1 MKQPDNILNEL
12 DPLIWRAADEY
23 NIPRLEHSRF
33 GWIKED
39 DIMVPIHGNVSVV
52 PNVLLQHVACDC
64 KSDKLC
70 SRATCSCRSAKM
82 PGMSYGKCK
91 ADEQWANDNVKHID
105 QCDNSEHDCS
115 KEWESATQD

>member
-52 PNVLLQHVACDC
+52 PNVLYNLWHVIASQISCAQGQHVAADQ
-64 KSDKLC
+64 
-70 SRATCSCRSAKM
+70 
-82 PGMSYGKCK
+82 PKCQ
-91 ADEQWANDNVKHID
+91 ACHMANVKLM
-105 QCDNSEHDCS
+105 NSGQM
-115 KEWESATQD
+115 TM

>member
-1 MKQPDNILNEL
+1 MKQPENILNEL

-39 DIMVPIHGNVSVV
+39 NIMVPIHGNVSVV

-105 QCDNSEHDCS
+105 RCDNSEHDYS